1 VSSVKMSRAVLQNDS
16 KPLKKSSSKHGVCSS
31 SGNNLSQISYKDIID
46 RLAASCG
53 IEPEYRDN
61 WGCIQEAS
69 LQTKRAMLTSMG
81 LNVDSKVQAREAW
94 RRREEAQLAHMVEPT
109 IVARLSNLPKALVFQ
124 IPVENPGGS
133 VGPISQDL
141 EGTLDVADEGA
152 TVKRFDYT
160 SKDFSFCEE
169 IGGVYQRWEVP
180 FPELK
185 GLGYYRFHLSVHR
198 EGQRWAES
206 VFVVICPDK
215 AYIPP
220 ALHGDGRA
228 AGIAISLYGMRS
240 HKNWG
245 VGDFGDLK
253 RIVRWVAEDLHGN
266 VIGLNPLHAL
276 YNRKPFNISPYLPM
290 SRFYRNPIYLD
301 IPAMEDYRESRQAQD
316 LVRTWEAQGL
326 LAELRASD
334 TVQYE
339 RVVGLKLEVLRHVF
353 GAFLK
358 NQWIGGSGQ
367 SKGQGGLKRYIEQ
380 EGFLLDNFATY
391 CALDATMRAKD
402 PQMWTWSQWPRQY
415 RDPDSEAVRNF
426 RKEECHE
433 ILFHKY
439 LQWQVERQLKEVQ
452 DYANTLGTSVGL
464 YHDLAL
470 AVDRFS
476 ADCWA
481 YQDFFLPGLR
491 VGAPPDAFSLHGQ
504 DWGFPPMKMER
515 LRQTGYGLFIKEL
528 QKNCAFA
535 GALRIDHVMRFFHL
549 YCIPEGEPPG
559 KGAYLSQPFEDLL
572 NIVALESVRNQVII
586 VGEDL
591 GTVPEHIRHTLRK
604 RDIFSYRL
612 LYFEKDDQGRPILPQ
627 DYPELAVVTVGT
639 HDLPTLAGFWTHR
652 DIEVRKEAGLFQ
664 EQQALISTAQERETD
679 KENLVALLQD
689 LGLLPQEGGLEAYPE
704 VSGQLHNAVV
714 GFLARTP
721 AKLFILSQ
729 EDLFKVRDQ
738 QNLPGTTVEYPN
750 WSVKAAYTVEQLGSE
765 PRATAFGAMFRDWVD
780 RTGRYKAAV

>member
-1 VSSVKMSRAVLQNDS
+1 MRMSRAVLQEDS
-16 KPLKKSSSKHGVCSS
+16 KPFKKSSSRYGVSS
-31 SGNNLSQISYKDIID
+31 GSGNNLSQLSYRDMID

-61 WGCIQEAS
+61 WGRSQRTS
-69 LQTKRAMLTSMG
+69 LETKQAILTSMG

-94 RRREEAQLAHMVEPT
+94 HAREEAQQARMVEPT
-109 IVARLSNLPKALVFQ
+109 IVARLSNLPKGLVFQ
-124 IPVENPGGS
+124 MPVEDPRGW

-141 EGTLDVADEGA
+141 EGTLDVADEQGR
-152 TVKRFDYT
+152 VRRFDFT
-160 SKDFSFCEE
+160 SKDLLLCEE
-169 IGGVYQRWEVP
+169 IGGVHERCELP
-180 FPELK
+180 FPQLK
-185 GLGYYRFHLSVHR
+185 HLGYYRFHLSVQR
-198 EGQRWAES
+198 GGQTWSES
-206 VFVVICPDK
+206 ISVVICPDK

-220 ALHGDGRA
+220 AFHGDGRA
-228 AGIAISLYGMRS
+228 AGVAISLYGIRS
-240 HKNWG
+240 HRNWG

-253 RIVRWVAEDLHGN
+253 EIVRWVAEDLHGS

-276 YNRKPFNISPYLPM
+276 YNRKPYNTSPYLPM

-301 IPAMEDYRESRQAQD
+301 IPAMEDYRKSRQAQD
-316 LVRTWEAQGL
+316 LVRTWDAQGL

-339 RVVGLKLEVLRHVF
+339 RVVGLKLKVLRHVF
-353 GAFLK
+353 RTFYK
-358 NQWIGGSGQ
+358 NHWVGKSGQ
-367 SKGQGGLKRYIEQ
+367 SDGRRGLKRYIKK

-402 PQMWTWSQWPRQY
+402 PQMWTWQQWPPQY
-415 RDPDSEAVRNF
+415 RKPDSEAVRQF
-426 RKEECHE
+426 QQEQYHE
-433 ILFHKY
+433 ILFYKY
-439 LQWQVERQLKEVQ
+439 VQWQVERQLKEVQ
-452 DYANTLGTSVGL
+452 DYAKTLGTCVGL

-481 YQDFFLPGLR
+481 YQDFFVPGLR

-504 DWGFPPMKMER
+504 DWGFPPMKMEK
-515 LRQTGYGLFIKEL
+515 LRQSGYGLFIKEL

-549 YCIPEGEPPG
+549 YCIPEGEPPL

-572 NIVALESVRNQVII
+572 NIVALESVRNQVMM

-591 GTVPEHIRHTLRK
+591 GTVPEHIRHTLSK

-612 LYFEKDDQGRPILPQ
+612 LYFEKDDQGRPLLPQ

-664 EQQALISTAQERETD
+664 EEEAAVRTAQERETD
-679 KENLVALLQD
+679 KQNLVALLQD

-714 GFLARTP
+714 GFLALKP

-729 EDLFKVRDQ
+729 EDLFKVTDQ

-750 WSVKAAYTVEQLGSE
+750 WSVKAKYTVEQLGSE
-765 PRATAFGAMFRDWVD
+765 PTATAFGAMFRSWVD
-780 RTGRYKAAV
+780 RTGRYKAGP